1 MKKEL
6 ITPVKQIPKKNFDHL
21 KILAQESVFYLI
33 QKSFVNETLGWLR
46 TAFGFWVQ
54 NAYTH

>member
-33 QKSFVNETLGWLR
+33 QKSFVNETLG
-46 TAFGFWVQ
+46 
-54 NAYTH
+54 